1 MRRYSYHKPQT
12 IEDALRLKY
21 EKKGAVYI
29 AGGTDVMVQI
39 KNRELRPSALISL
52 RNIPELAHI
61 EVNGGARI
69 GTLATITDIIQHPTL
84 ALVFPLLVET
94 ARRIGSVQ
102 IRNVAT
108 IGGNLC
114 NCSPCADMALPLLVL
129 EAKVRLRTSETTR
142 EVPVEDFFKGPGE
155 SCLLSDEIMTD
166 ILLDAPEANAIAVFM
181 KKGRMKMDLAVAS
194 VAVLLDMEGDLCRKA
209 RIAAGSVAP
218 VPLRLRAVEE
228 ILEGSILS
236 EKMIREAQEL
246 SKNSVSPITDIRSTE
261 DYRRQV
267 VGVFVKRSLEKALG
281 WSQQ

>member
-1 MRRYSYHKPQT
+1 MSRFSYHKPQT
-12 IEDALRLKY
+12 IEDALQLKT
-21 EKKGAVYI
+21 EKRGAVYI

-61 EVNGGARI
+61 DVNGGARI
-69 GTLATITDIIQHPTL
+69 GALATITDIIQHSTL
-84 ALVFPLLVET
+84 ALAFPLLVEA

-166 ILLDAPEANAIAVFM
+166 ILLDPPDANAIAVFM
-181 KKGRMKMDLAVAS
+181 KKGRVKMDLAVAS

-209 RIAAGSVAP
+209 YIAAGSVAP
-218 VPLRLRAVEE
+218 VPRRLREVEE
-228 ILEGSILS
+228 KLEGTILS
-236 EKMIREAQEL
+236 EQIISEAQKIAK
-246 SKNSVSPITDIRSTE
+246 SSVAPITDIRSTE
-261 DYRRQV
+261 DYRREI
-267 VGVFVKRSLEKALG
+267 VGVFVKRSLERALE
-281 WSQQ
+281 WSHK

>member
-12 IEDALRLKY
+12 IEDALRLKN
-21 EKKGAVYI
+21 EKTGAVYI

-39 KNRELRPSALISL
+39 KDRELRPSAMISL
-52 RNIPELAHI
+52 RNIPDLARI

-69 GTLATITDIIQHPTL
+69 GALTTIADIIRHPTL
-84 ALVFPLLVET
+84 GQAFPVLMEA

-129 EAKVRLRTSETTR
+129 EAKVRLQSSETTR
-142 EVPVEDFFKGPGE
+142 DIPIEDFFQGPGE
-155 SCLLSDEIMTD
+155 SCLLADEIMTD
-166 ILLDAPEANAIAVFM
+166 ILLDHSDTNAVAVFM
-181 KKGRMKMDLAVAS
+181 KKGRVQMDMAVAS
-194 VAVLLDMEGDLCRKA
+194 VAALLDMEGDLCRKA

-228 ILEGSILS
+228 KLEGSILS
-236 EKMIREAQEL
+236 EKMIREAQKL
-246 SKNSVSPITDIRSTE
+246 SENSVSPITDIRSTE

-267 VGVFVKRSLEKALG
+267 VGLFVKRGLEKVLG

>member
-1 MRRYSYHKPQT
+1 MNRFSYHKPKT
-12 IEDALRLKY
+12 IEDALQLKN
-21 EKKGAVYI
+21 EKRGAVYI

-39 KNRELRPSALISL
+39 KNQELRPSALISL

-69 GTLATITDIIQHPTL
+69 GALTTITDIIQHPTL
-84 ALVFPLLVET
+84 AQAFPVLVEA

-166 ILLDAPEANAIAVFM
+166 ILLDPPDVNTIAIFM
-181 KKGRMKMDLAVAS
+181 KKGRVKMDLAVTS
-194 VAVLLDMEGDLCRKA
+194 VAVLLNMEGDLCRKA
-209 RIAAGSVAP
+209 HIAAGSVAP
-218 VPLRLRAVEE
+218 VPRRLREVEE
-228 ILEGSILS
+228 KLEGTILS
-236 EKMIREAQEL
+236 EQIISDAQKIAK
-246 SKNSVSPITDIRSTE
+246 SSVVPITDIRSTE
-261 DYRRQV
+261 DYRREI
-267 VGVFVKRSLEKALG
+267 VGVFVKRSLERALE
-281 WSQQ
+281 WSNK

>member
-1 MRRYSYHKPQT
+1 MSRFSYHKPKT
-12 IEDALRLKY
+12 IDDALQLKN
-21 EKKGAVYI
+21 EKRGAVYI
-29 AGGTDVMVQI
+29 AGGTDVIVQI
-39 KNRELRPSALISL
+39 KNQELRPSALISL
-52 RNIPELAHI
+52 RNIPGLAHI

-69 GTLATITDIIQHPTL
+69 GALATISDIIQHPTL
-84 ALVFPLLVET
+84 AQAFPLLMEA

-166 ILLDAPEANAIAVFM
+166 IRLDAPDVNTIAVFM
-181 KKGRMKMDLAVAS
+181 KKGRVKMDLAVAS

-209 RIAAGSVAP
+209 HIAAGSVAP
-218 VPLRLRAVEE
+218 VPRRLREVEE
-228 ILEGSILS
+228 KLEGTILS
-236 EKMIREAQEL
+236 EQTISEAQKIAK
-246 SKNSVSPITDIRSTE
+246 SSVVPITDIRSTE
-261 DYRRQV
+261 DYRREI
-267 VGVFVKRSLEKALG
+267 VGVFVKRSLERALE
-281 WSQQ
+281 WSHK

>member
-1 MRRYSYHKPQT
+1 MNRFSYHKPMT
-12 IEDALRLKY
+12 IEDALQLKN
-21 EKKGAVYI
+21 EKRGAVYI

-39 KNRELRPSALISL
+39 KNQELRPSALISL

-69 GTLATITDIIQHPTL
+69 GALTTITDIIQHPTL
-84 ALVFPLLVET
+84 AQAFPVLVEA

-166 ILLDAPEANAIAVFM
+166 ILLDPPDVNTIAIFM
-181 KKGRMKMDLAVAS
+181 KKGRVKMDLAVTS
-194 VAVLLDMEGDLCRKA
+194 VAVLLNMEGDLCRKA
-209 RIAAGSVAP
+209 HIAAGSVAP
-218 VPLRLRAVEE
+218 VPRRLREVEE
-228 ILEGSILS
+228 KLEGTILS
-236 EKMIREAQEL
+236 EQIISDAQKIAK
-246 SKNSVSPITDIRSTE
+246 SSVVPITDIRSTE
-261 DYRRQV
+261 DYRREI
-267 VGVFVKRSLEKALG
+267 VGVFVKRSLERALE
-281 WSQQ
+281 WSNK